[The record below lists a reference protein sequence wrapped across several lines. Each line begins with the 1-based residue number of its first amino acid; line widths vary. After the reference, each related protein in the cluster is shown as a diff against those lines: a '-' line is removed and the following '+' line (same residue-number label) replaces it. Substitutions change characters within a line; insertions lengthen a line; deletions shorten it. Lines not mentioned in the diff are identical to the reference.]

1 MHITYSLFSFI
12 FYLYCKWNAF
22 TWNDTIHILY
32 NRPLNTIKLRT
43 NPLVTASGKQNGL
56 VALLYLL
63 CNWKCVQ
70 INNFFV
76 CSFKII
82 IVAMFIQV
90 WKVTDSLTDDVIV
103 SGFERIIITYITSYL
118 SDFKPGVISIIVI
131 KYFIFLD
138 NKIKWHTKL
147 RIIILFIASKKVD
160 TKNILCTWNMFPISW
175 WCSLVIFDFP
185 NI

>member
-147 RIIILFIASKKVD
+147 RIIILFIASKNVD